1 MKSKSLQVAYF
12 SMEFALKSDMPSYAG
27 GLGVLAG
34 DLMKSCADLGKSV
47 AGMTLMY
54 HRSDDPK
61 LIFKPGDDFK
71 KRDEVV
77 HIHIEDRNVAVG
89 VWEYIIKGEK
99 GEVPLYFLD
108 TNLPENKRWDRDITK
123 DLYAS
128 DRYTRLA
135 QEGVLGFAGVRMLRE
150 LGYSAIET
158 FHMNE
163 GHAAF
168 LTMELMKE
176 MDFNDEAVKK
186 HCVFTTHTPIAAGHD
201 HFDYKLVESV
211 LGGKVPWHI
220 RKLAGDKDLSMTQ
233 LAINMSKASNAV
245 SGNHKEVCERMYPG
259 HPFEYI
265 TNGIHLPSWVAPN
278 LSALYD
284 QHLGEWRQDPKQLL
298 QADKLPEKE
307 LTEARLVNKRKLIDY
322 INSQPEFFPIPAD
335 ELEDRDKLDERTL
348 TIVFARRF
356 VPYKRPLL
364 IFSDL
369 EKLRNVAYENLQ
381 LIFAGPYQSGN
392 DFAMETINQLMHI
405 GQALR
410 GQIKVAVLP
419 DYNLDIASYLVQGAD
434 MWLNNPEPP
443 MEASGTSGMKAAVNG
458 ALNLSILDGW
468 WVEGYEECPE
478 SGWAFGK
485 KSTTKSSL
493 NRDQIDAKAL
503 YEVLEEVIDCYEN
516 KPKVWCERIRHAIS
530 LGARFNTHRCIEE
543 YESKMWNQ

>member
-1 MKSKSLQVAYF
+1 
-12 SMEFALKSDMPSYAG
+12 MEFALKSDMPNYAG
-27 GLGVLAG
+27 GLGVLAT
-34 DLMKSCADLGKSV
+34 DLLRACADMGKKV

-61 LIFKPGDDFK
+61 LSFKPGEDFK

-77 HIHIEDRNVAVG
+77 HIHIEDRNVSVG
-89 VWEYIIKGEK
+89 VWEYIFKGEK
-99 GEVPLYFLD
+99 GDVPLYFLD

-123 DLYAS
+123 DLYAM

-150 LGYSAIET
+150 LGYSDIET

-168 LTMELMKE
+168 LTTELAKE
-176 MDFNDEAVKK
+176 MNFDDEAVKK

-201 HFDYKLVESV
+201 HFGYKLVHSV
-211 LGGKVPWHI
+211 MGEKVPWHI
-220 RKLAGDKDLSMTQ
+220 RRLAGDKDLSMTH
-233 LAINMSKASNAV
+233 LALNMSKASNAV
-245 SGNHKEVCERMYPG
+245 SKNHKEVCERMYPD
-259 HPFEYI
+259 HPFEFI
-265 TNGIHLPSWVAPN
+265 TNGIHLPTWIAPN

-284 QHLGEWRQDPKQLL
+284 KHLKGWKVDPKKLL
-298 QADKLPEKE
+298 KASDIPTKE
-307 LTEARLVNKRKLIDY
+307 LTKARLENKKKLIDY
-322 INSQPEFFPIPAD
+322 INAQPEYFPIPAD
-335 ELEDRDKLDERTL
+335 ELEEKDMMDVETL

-369 EKLRNVAYENLQ
+369 EKLRKVGFNKLQ

-419 DYNLDIASYLVQGAD
+419 DYNLDIANYLVQGAD
-434 MWLNNPEPP
+434 VWLNNPEPP
-443 MEASGTSGMKAAVNG
+443 LEASGTSGMKAAING

-468 WVEGYEECPE
+468 WVEGYEQSPQ

-485 KSTTKSSL
+485 KSITKSSL
-493 NRDQIDAKAL
+493 NRDQEDAEGL
-503 YEVLEEVIDCYEN
+503 YVALEEVIDCYE
-516 KPKVWCERIRHAIS
+516 KPKEWCERIKNAIS
-530 LGARFNTHRCIEE
+530 LGAHFNTQRCIEE
-543 YESKMWNQ
+543 YESKMWNR